1 MGIFTVR
8 LAEIS
13 IYWTLAICY
22 LISFL
27 SMPSHCIDE
36 ETEAHRWSVL
46 FVVAQLISG
55 RAKHEPW
62 HPNQCF
68 CHSAPCLVVLRPTS
82 GPTLGLWP
90 WIVSAA
96 DLLCVSVVSG
106 ENGPASSVLDVACEG
121 SSWTGLC
128 KPLLCLFR
136 NLKAADEEE
145 RTWMDL
151 EDSAPARMALL
162 FKKLADSGPWRHRVA
177 WGQGWEADSS
187 PSS

>member
-1 MGIFTVR
+1 MVIFTVR
-8 LAEIS
+8 LFEIS
-13 IYWTLAICY
+13 IYWVLAMCY

-27 SMPSHCIDE
+27 SAPSCCTDK
-36 ETEAHRWSVL
+36 ETEAHRWRVL
-46 FVVAQLISG
+46 FVVAQLRND

-68 CHSAPCLVVLRPTS
+68 CHSALFLVVLRPNS

-90 WIVSAA
+90 WIVSVA

-128 KPLLCLFR
+128 KSLLYLPR
-136 NLKAADEEE
+136 NLKAADEEG

-151 EDSAPARMALL
+151 
-162 FKKLADSGPWRHRVA
+162 
-177 WGQGWEADSS
+177 
-187 PSS
+187 